1 MAPGF
6 NPKHDIYAFLIYI
19 IEIDTIFV
27 IGMERNENKEERG
40 RDWPVYKKPN
50 VRPSLK
56 IERS

>member
-1 MAPGF
+1 
-6 NPKHDIYAFLIYI
+6 
-19 IEIDTIFV
+19 
-27 IGMERNENKEERG
+27 MERNENKEERG